1 MNKNMKKAAA
11 VLTTAGLMAGLLA
24 GCASSSAPGQKP
36 AQNAAGHAKIVIWS
50 YWKEQELD
58 ALKSVADAWAK
69 QTGNE
74 VVVQV
79 DNESQFQAFATAARS
94 GKGPDILFGLPHDN
108 LGTFQKAGLLA
119 ELPAKEIND
128 SDYEDVSLK
137 AVTVDGKRVAFP
149 MSMETYGMF
158 YNTDK
163 VKTAPKTWS
172 EFIDVAS
179 KQGFMYDI
187 NNFYFSY
194 AFLSG
199 EGGYVFKDN
208 NGTYDTNDIGLGNAG
223 AVKGYSILRD
233 FVQKYK
239 FMPADVTGD
248 IAKSK
253 FTSKNTG
260 LYITGP
266 WDVMAFK
273 KAGVNVGVAPLP
285 TLEDGNQPKNFVGVQ
300 TGIVSTK
307 SQNQQ
312 AAWDLLKYISENGGS
327 KFLEVGARI
336 PVLKKTEQDPSF
348 KNNAIA
354 TGIAQIAA
362 QGEPMPNIPAIQ
374 AVWTPVGNN
383 FKLLTSGKADPNKV
397 ATDVVAQVKQ
407 GIATQQ

>member
-24 GCASSSAPGQKP
+24 GCASSTAPEQKP
-36 AQNAAGHAKIVIWS
+36 AQNQGHAKLVIWS
-50 YWKEQELD
+50 YWKEQEFD
-58 ALKSVADAWAK
+58 ALKSLADAWAK

-74 VVVQV
+74 VTVQV
-79 DNESQFQAFATAARS
+79 DNDKEFQQYATAARS

-108 LGTFQKAGLLA
+108 LGSFAKAGLLA
-119 ELPAKEIND
+119 EMPAKEIND
-128 SDYEDVSLK
+128 ADYEDVSLK
-137 AVTVDGKRVAFP
+137 AVTVGGKRVGFP

-163 VKTAPKTWS
+163 VKTPPKTWS

-187 NNFYFSY
+187 NNFYFTYS
-194 AFLSG
+194 FLAG
-199 EGGYVFKDN
+199 EGAYVFKN
-208 NGTYDTNDIGLGNAG
+208 NAGTYDTNDIGLGNEG
-223 AVKGYSILRD
+223 AVKGYGILQD

-253 FTSKNTG
+253 FTSKATG

-266 WDVMAFK
+266 WDVMAFN
-273 KAGVNVGVAPLP
+273 KAGLKVGVAPLP
-285 TLEDGNQPKNFVGVQ
+285 TLEDGKTPKNFVGVQ
-300 TGIVSTK
+300 TGIVAAK
-307 SQNQQ
+307 SANQQ

-336 PVLKKTEQDPSF
+336 PVLKKAEQDPSF
-348 KNNAIA
+348 TNNVIA
-354 TGIAQIAA
+354 NGIAQIAA
-362 QGEPMPNIPAIQ
+362 QGEPMPNITEIA

-383 FKLLTSGKADPNKV
+383 LKLLTSGKATPSKV
-397 ATDVVAQVKQ
+397 ATDIVAQIKQ